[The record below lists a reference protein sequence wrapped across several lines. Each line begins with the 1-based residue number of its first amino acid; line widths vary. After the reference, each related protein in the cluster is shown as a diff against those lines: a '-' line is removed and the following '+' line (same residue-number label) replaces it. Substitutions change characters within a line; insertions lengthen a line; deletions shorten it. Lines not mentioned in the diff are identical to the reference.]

1 MGQANDRGTAD
12 LNCNRKPEEDIDEK
26 IDNPLSDTS
35 TWNTELPNIAD
46 VQLCSS
52 PELLFDCE
60 HSQKPTSQHFNEAGL
75 NSTLIEHLSQQL
87 ELYKSQV
94 SAKTDYIANLEED
107 LVVKEDMIKNELIRA
122 YKYNFIHLLIEK

>member
-1 MGQANDRGTAD
+1 M
-12 LNCNRKPEEDIDEK
+12 LV
-26 IDNPLSDTS
+26 L
-35 TWNTELPNIAD
+35 IAD

-60 HSQKPTSQHFNEAGL
+60 HSQKPTSQHFNEGRNWENNIFQIEFLNYFLAAGL

-107 LVVKEDMIKNELIRA
+107 LVVKEDMIKVFSSAIKHKTELNLNIIFQGSERS
-122 YKYNFIHLLIEK
+122 Y